1 MQVAI
6 PWNMK
11 RRCLTC
17 NRPLG
22 LFARIRYGRFCSSL
36 HQRAEAEYINV
47 LASRRLNES
56 ATAQNGAAGNSERS
70 EHAATA

>member
-1 MQVAI
+1 
-6 PWNMK
+6 MK

-22 LFARIRYGRFCSSL
+22 LFARIRYGRFCSLL

-47 LASRRLNES
+47 LASQRLNES
-56 ATAQNGAAGNSERS
+56 STPQDEAAGNSERN

>member
-11 RRCLTC
+11 RCLTC

-47 LASRRLNES
+47 LASQRLNASPPSRNGES
-56 ATAQNGAAGNSERS
+56 ESSERP
-70 EHAATA
+70 ERAATA